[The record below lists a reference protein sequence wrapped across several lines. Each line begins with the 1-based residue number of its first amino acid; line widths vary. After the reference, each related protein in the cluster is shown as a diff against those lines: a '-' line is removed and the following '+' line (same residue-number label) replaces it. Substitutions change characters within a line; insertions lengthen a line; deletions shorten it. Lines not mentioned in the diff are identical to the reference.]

1 MKTKRMPSRFM
12 FAIMGLLV
20 SCSATGTGLSQSEG
34 SFSGDVVTV
43 RVVTSGGP
51 VMAGSEVLLVS
62 RQGISLLGVT
72 DSLGTVSIPRA
83 RIWGRDDVY
92 ALLICAEYHF
102 CGALRLDDSNVRE
115 SYYVA
120 LAPYAID

>member
-1 MKTKRMPSRFM
+1 MKRKGIPSGFIC
-12 FAIMGLLV
+12 AIVGLLV
-20 SCSATGTGLSQSEG
+20 SCSATGTGLSQSED
-34 SFSGDVVTV
+34 SFSGYVVTV

-51 VMAGSEVLLVS
+51 VMAGAEVLLVS

-102 CGALRLDDSNVRE
+102 CGALRLDDSNVQE
-115 SYYVA
+115 SY
-120 LAPYAID
+120 